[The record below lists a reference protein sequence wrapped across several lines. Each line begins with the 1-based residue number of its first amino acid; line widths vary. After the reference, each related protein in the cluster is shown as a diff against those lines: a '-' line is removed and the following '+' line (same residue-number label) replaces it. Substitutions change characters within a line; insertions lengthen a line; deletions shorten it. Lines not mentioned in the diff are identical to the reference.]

1 MTVSQTQILI
11 RNDRVETIRNQVI
24 RLLNRIHDRMDFN
37 RAELL
42 LAFNEV
48 TLSQW
53 KIEEYLSTK
62 R

>member
-1 MTVSQTQILI
+1 MAVQTEIRI
-11 RNDRVETIRNQVI
+11 RNHVVKKIMTEMV
-24 RLLNRIHDRMDFN
+24 RLLNDLCMEFDFN

-48 TLSQW
+48 MLVEW
-53 KIEEYLSTK
+53 NAEEYLSTK